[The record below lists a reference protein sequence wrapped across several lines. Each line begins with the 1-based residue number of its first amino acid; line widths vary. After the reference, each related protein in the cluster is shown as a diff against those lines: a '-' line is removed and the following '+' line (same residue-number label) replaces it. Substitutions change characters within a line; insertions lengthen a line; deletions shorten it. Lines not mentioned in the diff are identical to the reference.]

1 MKTDFAAEVRRIINT
16 MEISPANIKLEITE
30 SMVMNKVES
39 TINTL
44 QQLQDIGV
52 ETSIDDFGTGYSSLS
67 YLPRFPISTLK
78 VDRSFVSSI
87 GENNENLEIVRT
99 IIMLAHNLRMK
110 VIAEG
115 VESSDQI
122 THLRRMKCEYAQG
135 FYFSRSLRSEEATTL
150 IRNDSAYQMMPPDQI
165 IEYVET
171 AIA

>member
-1 MKTDFAAEVRRIINT
+1 MKSDFAAEVRRIISA
-16 MEISPANIKLEITE
+16 MEISPSNIKLEITE

-39 TINTL
+39 TITML
-44 QQLQDIGV
+44 KQLQEIGV

-67 YLPRFPISTLK
+67 YLPRFPIATLK
-78 VDRSFVSSI
+78 VDRSFVNSI
-87 GENNENLEIVRT
+87 SENNENLEIVRT
-99 IIMLAHNLRMK
+99 IIMLAHNLRMN

-122 THLRRMKCEYAQG
+122 THLRKMKCEYAQG
-135 FYFSRSLRSEEATTL
+135 FFFSRPLRAEEATKL
-150 IRNDSAYQMMPPDQI
+150 IVEEHEYQMMPLDRI

>member
-1 MKTDFAAEVRRIINT
+1 MKADFATEVRRIINT
-16 MEISPANIKLEITE
+16 MDISPACIKLEITE

-39 TINTL
+39 TITML
-44 QQLQDIGV
+44 KQLQEIGV

-78 VDRSFVSSI
+78 VDRSFVNSI
-87 GENNENLEIVRT
+87 SENNENLEIVGT

-122 THLRRMKCEYAQG
+122 VHLRRMKCEFAQG
-135 FYFSRSLRSEEATTL
+135 FFFSRPLSPDEATTL
-150 IRNDSAYQMMPPDQI
+150 VAHDNVYPMMPLDRI